1 MPRLLLVG
9 SEDWL
14 FALRHL
20 PAVRAALELG
30 LDPVVVAR
38 ESGHRRLIEAAG
50 ARFVALPAPTRSR
63 SPQLLWRQVTAL
75 RQILTEESPDLLH
88 CLGLRAVLLGRVA
101 AMLAGNSAPCICAFN
116 GLGPFCARPD
126 AAGALLRAL
135 ARTVLAA
142 MASRGALLLFDN
154 PDDPALLGLTE
165 AVPDRVRV
173 IGGLGVDPVLHGP
186 EPMPWAPPLKL
197 VFGSPLLWANGPDLA
212 VAAVRMARAKGL
224 DVTLSLIG
232 AAFPPSPRA
241 VPAETLS
248 GWSAQPGISWYGPT
262 PDIGPIWRQHH
273 ALILPSRGG
282 DGLPAI
288 LSQAA
293 AACRPVITTDV
304 AGCGSFV
311 RDGID
316 GCVVPSGDVEALTEA
331 IALMARAPG
340 LVERMGRAGRDK
352 VLAGYAERDV
362 MEALKAIWGKQVSG
376 QGAP

>member
-20 PAVRAALELG
+20 PAVRAARELG

-38 ESGHRRLIEAAG
+38 ERGHRRLIEATG
-50 ARFVALPAPTRSR
+50 ARFVTLPEPTRGR
-63 SPQLLWRQVTAL
+63 SPERLWRQATAL
-75 RQILTEESPDLLH
+75 RRIIADESPDLLQ
-88 CLGLRAVLLGRVA
+88 CFGPRAVLLGRTA
-101 AMLAGNSAPCICAFN
+101 ALLARSKAASICAFN
-116 GLGPFCARPD
+116 GLGPLAARPD
-126 AAGALLRAL
+126 AAGALVRLL
-135 ARTVLAA
+135 ARAGLAA
-142 MASRGALLLFDN
+142 LASRGDLLLFDN
-154 PDDPALLGLTE
+154 PDDPASFGLTE

-173 IGGLGVDPVLHGP
+173 MGGLGVDPILHGP
-186 EPMPWAPPLKL
+186 EPLPWAPPLKL
-197 VFGSPLLWANGPDLA
+197 AFASPLLWANGPDLA
-212 VAAVRMARAKGL
+212 VAAVGMARNQGL

-232 AAFPPSPRA
+232 APFAPSRRA
-241 VPAETLS
+241 VPAATLS
-248 GWSAQPGISWYGPT
+248 GWSAQPGVNWYGPT
-262 PDIGPIWRQHH
+262 PDFGQIWRQHH

-288 LSQAA
+288 LPQAA
-293 AACRPVITTDV
+293 AACRAVITTDV

-316 GCVVPSGDVEALTEA
+316 GRIVPSGDVEALTEA

-352 VLAGYAERDV
+352 ILAGYAERDV
-362 MEALKAIWGKQVSG
+362 MDALKAIWRERLSG
-376 QGAP
+376 QGVA